1 MEAVAPLAWTWMI
14 HAPGYLATA
23 TLTMARLVGFEP
35 PAVLTVTTA
44 GSLGR
49 GPVLWRSMA
58 MALAPASRRGLPS
71 QEPSRPARRPSPSVE
86 GECRPYPAEHSAWGP
101 AIPEAWRS
109 GLAREWLLGLL
120 WREQSRPAWYLYRL
134 GQAACRQH
142 PAERELARSWSMAM
156 SPTSCS
162 ASCSALLRSPPHPIA
177 SSTAT
182 CSASC
187 PASCLAWV
195 QSPLRPS
202 AMSLTATWSASC
214 LA

>member
-14 HAPGYLATA
+14 HAPGYVATA
-23 TLTMARLVGFEP
+23 TLTMASLVGFEP
-35 PAVLTVTTA
+35 PAVLTVTAA
-44 GSLGR
+44 GSVGR

-58 MALAPASRRGLPS
+58 MALAPASRWVLPS
-71 QEPSRPARRPSPSVE
+71 QEPSRPARCPSPSVE
-86 GECRPYPAEHSAWGP
+86 GECRPYPAEHSAWGS

-120 WREQSRPAWYLYRL
+120 WREQSRPARYLYRL

-142 PAERELARSWSMAM
+142 PAERELARWWSMAM
-156 SPTSCS
+156 SSTSCS
-162 ASCSALLRSPPHPIA
+162 ASCSALLQSPPHPMA

-187 PASCLAWV
+187 PASCLALV
-195 QSPLRPS
+195 QSPLRP
-202 AMSLTATWSASC
+202 
-214 LA
+214 